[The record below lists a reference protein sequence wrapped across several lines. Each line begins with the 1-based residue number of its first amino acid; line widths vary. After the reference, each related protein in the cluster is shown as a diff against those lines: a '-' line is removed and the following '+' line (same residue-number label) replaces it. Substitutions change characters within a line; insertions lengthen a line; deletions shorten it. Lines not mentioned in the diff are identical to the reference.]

1 MDAIKIKLNVESAGL
16 LSSPIKLLESDSIVT
31 TGVVQRIAKT
41 ITAVNG
47 SSVVLLAKADFS
59 DSDDQVLVVVKN
71 TGGTHDL
78 LLEAGAN
85 VELIKLKPGQF
96 AMFPWYHDDSDG
108 HDLKAYAS
116 NSDGTTVEA
125 TAIEIT

>member
-1 MDAIKIKLNVESAGL
+1 MAAIKIKLNVESAGL

-108 HDLKAYAS
+108 HDLKVYAS

>member
-1 MDAIKIKLNVESAGL
+1 MAAIKIKLNVESAGL

-59 DSDDQVLVVVKN
+59 DSDDQVLAVVKN

-78 LLEAGAN
+78 ILEAGAN
-85 VELIKLKPGQF
+85 VEIIKLKPGQF

-108 HDLKAYAS
+108 QDLKAYAS

>member
-1 MDAIKIKLNVESAGL
+1 MAAIKIKLNVESAGL

-78 LLEAGAN
+78 ILEAGAN
-85 VELIKLKPGQF
+85 VEIIKLKPGQF

-108 HDLKAYAS
+108 QDLKAYAS